1 MAAANFDL
9 YIEQGATFRFTMIFG
24 HKNGQQDVDGND
36 IVVPYD
42 LTGCVARMQ
51 IRQRRGS
58 EVLISAT
65 TNNGG
70 IVFNDDPLT
79 GELTVTITDEA
90 TESLTV
96 SKGKYDLEIGWPSG
110 DVVRVLEGSVKI
122 SPNIT
127 QDADLDNVS
136 PGVTDVFDTNEQDVD
151 MDTLVTDQPSTAG
164 Q

>member
-1 MAAANFDL
+1 MSAANYDL
-9 YIEQGATFRFTMIFG
+9 GIEQGATFRFTMIYG
-24 HKNGQQDVDGND
+24 RKDGTVDTDGNP
-36 IVVPYD
+36 IVIPYD

-65 TNNGG
+65 TKNGG
-70 IVFNDDPLT
+70 IVIIDPPA
-79 GELTVTITDEA
+79 GKMIVTVTDEA
-90 TESLTV
+90 TESLTITRA
-96 SKGKYDLEIGWPSG
+96 KYDLEVGFPSG
-110 DVVRVLEGSVKI
+110 DVLRVLQGSVKI

-136 PGVTDVFDTNEQDVD
+136 TGTEVVFDTNEQDVD
-151 MDTLVTDQPSTAG
+151 MDTLVLDQPSTAG

>member
-1 MAAANFDL
+1 MSAASYDL
-9 YIEQGATFRFTMIFG
+9 AIEQGATFRFTMVYG
-24 HKNGQQDVDGND
+24 RKDGTLDSDGNP
-36 IVVPYD
+36 IVIPYD
-42 LTGCVARMQ
+42 ITGCVARMQ

-65 TNNGG
+65 TSNGG
-70 IVFNDDPLT
+70 IVITDALA
-79 GELTVTITDEA
+79 GKLTVTITDEA
-90 TESLTV
+90 TESLTITRA
-96 SKGKYDLEIGWPSG
+96 KYDLEIGFPSG
-110 DVVRVLEGSVKI
+110 DVLRILQGSVKI

-136 PGVTDVFDTNEQDVD
+136 IGSDVVYDTNEQDVD